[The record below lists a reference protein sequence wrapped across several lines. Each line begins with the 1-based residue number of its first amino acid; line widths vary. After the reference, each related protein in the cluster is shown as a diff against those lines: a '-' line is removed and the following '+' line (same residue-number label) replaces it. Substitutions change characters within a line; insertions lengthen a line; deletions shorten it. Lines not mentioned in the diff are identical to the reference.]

1 VAATVDPIRLLFA
14 EDNPADVDL
23 EMRELR
29 RAGLAV
35 THRVT
40 CTEKDFA
47 RELEEFAPEVI
58 LSDFS
63 MPGFD
68 GMQALRVAKERAA
81 ETPFIFVS
89 GTLGEEYAIRAIRDG
104 ATDYVLKNN
113 LIRLPAAIHRALEES
128 KLKRARQSAEAGLA
142 RAQRM
147 AVLAH
152 VITGPG
158 GNFES
163 WSDSLVQLLGGQ
175 AGSVPQ
181 TTRQWLDLIHP
192 EDRPE
197 FRGRSLAAAA
207 TGKRVDVAY
216 RLRRQDGEW
225 IDIRQVIEPLSPEG
239 LPGNSLRW
247 FNTLQDVTEQ
257 KQAETNIRRLNRV
270 YAVLS
275 GINSLIV
282 KARNRNELFR
292 DACRVAV
299 EHGKFPLAWIG
310 MLNKDGQRLEIA
322 ASAGN
327 GEGYLARM
335 PLAAGT
341 DSAQGEGLPGLAI
354 RERSAVIAN
363 DIARDGRLKLRVE
376 ALARGFRALVLLPL
390 VVRGEALGVMALYA
404 EQAGFFDSQEM
415 RLLNELAGDISFA
428 IDHIEKAEKLEYLS
442 YYDPLT
448 GLANRM
454 LLMDRLAQAAAS
466 TKAGEKLVLALLD
479 IERFKSINDMFGR
492 PEGDLLLAKMA
503 ARLVGLAGNAN
514 RVARVGADRF
524 AVIVPQVRNEESIAR
539 IIDDGFARIEGEPFL
554 VGGTELRIAI
564 RSGVAIYPN
573 DGADADSLFRN
584 AEAALKKAKAGG
596 DKYLFYTQQM
606 TERFAE
612 RLSLEN
618 KLRQAIERQ
627 EFVLHYQP
635 KVSLTDRSVV
645 GVEALMRWQAPHG
658 LVPPDEFIPL
668 LEETGLIVQAGAWA
682 LRRAALDYR
691 GWSEQGLRAPR
702 IAVNVS
708 PFQLRGN
715 FVEMLKEALGD
726 GGSPAG
732 IDVEITESLIM
743 EDLAGN
749 IARLEAARELG
760 VNIAIDDFGTGYSSL
775 GYLAKLPVQSL
786 KIDSSFIAAMEQ
798 DANAMTLVSTII
810 SLAHSLRLKVV
821 AEGVTAES
829 QAQLLRLLNCDEMQ
843 GYLISKPL
851 PLAAVTELL
860 KGVAHGID
868 Q

>member
-1 VAATVDPIRLLFA
+1 VATTVDPIRLLFA

-40 CTEKDFA
+40 CTEKDFT

-81 ETPFIFVS
+81 GTPFIFVS
-89 GTLGEEYAIRAIRDG
+89 GTLGEEYAIRALHDG
-104 ATDYVLKNN
+104 ATDYVLKGN
-113 LIRLPAAIHRALEES
+113 LIRLPAAIHRALEEA
-128 KLKRARQSAEAGLA
+128 KLRRARRSAEAGLA

-158 GNFES
+158 GVFES
-163 WSDSLVQLLGGQ
+163 WSDTLVQLLGAE
-175 AGSVPQ
+175 AGRMPQ
-181 TTRQWLDLIHP
+181 TTRQWLDHIHP
-192 EDRPE
+192 DDRPE
-197 FRGRSLAAAA
+197 FRGQSLAAAA
-207 TGKRVDVAY
+207 TGKRVDVSY
-216 RLRRQDGEW
+216 RLRRHDGEW
-225 IDIRQVIEPLSPEG
+225 IDIRQVIEPLAPEG
-239 LPGNSLRW
+239 LPGNGLRW

-257 KQAETNIRRLNRV
+257 KRAETHIRRLNRV

-292 DACRVAV
+292 DACRIAV
-299 EHGKFPLAWIG
+299 DHGKFPLAWIG
-310 MLNKDGQRLEIA
+310 MLNKAAKRLEIA
-322 ASAGN
+322 ASSGN
-327 GEGYLARM
+327 SEGYLVRM
-335 PLAAGT
+335 PLAAGS
-341 DSAQGEGLPGLAI
+341 DSAELEGLPGLAI

-363 DIARDGRLKLRVE
+363 DIARDGRISLRIE
-376 ALARGFRALVLLPL
+376 ALSRGFRSLVLLPL

-404 EQAGFFDSQEM
+404 EQAGFFDNQEM

-466 TKAGEKLVLALLD
+466 TKAGDKLVLALID
-479 IERFKSINDMFGR
+479 IERFKAINDMVGR
-492 PEGDLLLAKMA
+492 QEGDNLLAKMA

-514 RVARVGADRF
+514 RVAHVGADRF
-524 AVIVPQVRNEESIAR
+524 AVIVPEVRSEERIAR
-539 IIDDGFARIEGEPFL
+539 IIDDGFARVEGEPFL

-618 KLRQAIERQ
+618 KLRQAVERQ

-635 KVSLTDRSVV
+635 KVSLTDRSIV
-645 GVEALMRWQAPHG
+645 GVEALIRWQTPRG
-658 LVPPDEFIPL
+658 LVPPDEFISL

-691 GWSEQGLRAPR
+691 GWSKRGLRAPR

-708 PFQLRGN
+708 AFQLRGN

-726 GGSPAG
+726 GVSPAG

-743 EDLAGN
+743 EDIAGN
-749 IARLEAARELG
+749 IAKLEAARAMG

-786 KIDSSFIAAMEQ
+786 KIDTSFIAAMEQ
-798 DANAMTLVSTII
+798 DPNAMTLVSTII

-843 GYLISKPL
+843 GYLVSKPL
-851 PLAAVTELL
+851 PLEAVTNLL
-860 KGVAHGID
+860 EGVAQGID
-868 Q
+868 K